1 MKSSMGVRFRSVTV
15 DDSRGDD
22 AWIVWAVDDSRGD
35 DAWIVWVSAS
45 DSDGF
50 AKKLNIA
57 VAIAR
62 VCTGKDNY
70 YIAIIGIINRGL
82 NIVKIRRPIIINRN
96 YSPRAGTYPRQ
107 KNNAEKQ
114 MSHFCT
120 LQAQQLDTTQAILY
134 LFDLQ

>member
-22 AWIVWAVDDSRGD
+22 AC
-35 DAWIVWVSAS
+35 IVWVSAS

-57 VAIAR
+57 VAGAR
-62 VCTGKDNY
+62 ICAGQDNY
-70 YIAIIGIINRGL
+70 YIAVVGIVDCGL
-82 NIVKIRRPIIINRN
+82 DIVKIRRPIIINGN
-96 YSPRAGTYPRQ
+96 YSPRAGTHPRQ

-134 LFDLQ
+134 LFGLQ